1 MIGHLRKWNHMK
13 FNIEKIINEWSY
25 RTNDGSP
32 SINRKKD
39 VDNLE
44 NILIEQGYKPIFIKS
59 LIKNI
64 NESAG
69 VFDLSIVQS
78 IGGSDITHE
87 DVERIASIPP
97 QPLTGAGAT
106 YDKTKKSWQF
116 SDLKTVFGKE
126 GKLII
131 TTAGSITKVR
141 SPFGERICQLSKKVK
156 QGSDKHLGR
165 VHTLLKLL
173 QIGAETKAK
182 MAPGIGYETM
192 QIENIDKWMKTNL
205 GKKKSLPLFIKGK
218 NTGVEISGGAKVPGV
233 PKADLAFGIGGK
245 ANFFISYK
253 HGAYLDPSGNEL
265 KAAFQQ
271 YGSVS
276 SFFNKKFSEQMAK
289 LPGVKKMMDDFV
301 EAAKKQVAKSG
312 KVYKKVTGLRFEGGK
327 WILTAGGKDVIPK
340 DQNDKLWTKHESKIN
355 KMNGGTLYALE
366 NSSGFSKRRS
376 VLKAGKIGEDITMM
390 SIFGNDYFT
399 GKAGVNNCNILMQDN
414 TAFSVG
420 FDIDAD
426 GDANA
431 VHVGVSSAGHIMWN
445 PKIYG
450 GGAKMPTFGKNYEPY
465 LVARYTGES
474 KFEVKDGL
482 VIGCRLLIMPASQ
495 TKGGDI

>member
-1 MIGHLRKWNHMK
+1 MSGHLHKWILMK
-13 FNIEKIINEWSY
+13 FNIKEILNEWAY
-25 RTNDGSP
+25 RTDDGSP
-32 SINRKKD
+32 NPRRKRD
-39 VDNLE
+39 LANLE
-44 NILIEQGYKPIFIKS
+44 NILLEKQLPSKFIRQF
-59 LIKNI
+59 IGNMH
-64 NESAG
+64 EAAG
-69 VFDLSIVQS
+69 SYDLSLVQQ
-78 IGGSDITHE
+78 IGGPDIEAE
-87 DVERIASIPP
+87 DLEKISNLPP
-97 QPLTGAGAT
+97 QTLSGAGST

-126 GKLII
+126 GKIII

-141 SPFGERICQLSKKVK
+141 SAYGERICQLSKKVN
-156 QGSDKHLGR
+156 QRSDKHLGR
-165 VHTLLKLL
+165 VRTLMDLL
-173 QIGAETKAK
+173 GLGAEIKTK

-192 QIENIDKWMKTNL
+192 QIENIDKWMKTHL

-245 ANFFISYK
+245 PNFFISYK

-276 SFFNKKFSEQMAK
+276 SFYNKKFSEQMAK
-289 LPGVKKMMDDFV
+289 LPGVKKMMDSFV
-301 EAAKKQVAKSG
+301 DAAKKQVAKSG
-312 KVYKKVTGLRFEGGK
+312 KVYKKVTGLRFEGGN

-355 KMNGGTLYALE
+355 KMKGGTLYALE

-376 VLKAGKIGEDITMM
+376 VLKAGKVGEDITMM

-399 GKAGVNNCNILMQDN
+399 GKPGVNNCNILMQDN

-420 FDIDAD
+420 FDIDAA
-426 GDANA
+426 GDSTA

-450 GGAKMPTFGKNYEPY
+450 GGAKMPTFGANYQPY

-474 KFEVKDGL
+474 KFEVSDGL